1 MIPTYDI
8 NSMTGNLDIMFQNI
22 MKVGFIFSISLLT
35 IWMTVSL
42 IIWLFRSQKE
52 VRKSN
57 KVWNKEFYNSF
68 NISNNRTNHSNIVC
82 LVCFR
87 NINGNVTYNRNYLP

>member
-8 NSMTGNLDIMFQNI
+8 DSITGNLDTMFQNI

-35 IWMTVSL
+35 IWMIVSL
-42 IIWLFRSQKE
+42 VIWLFRSQKE

-57 KVWNKEFYNSF
+57 KIWNKEFYNSF
-68 NISNNRTNHSNIVC
+68 NISNNRTNHSNIV
-82 LVCFR
+82 
-87 NINGNVTYNRNYLP
+87 

>member
-8 NSMTGNLDIMFQNI
+8 DSITGNLDTMFQNI

-35 IWMTVSL
+35 IWMIVSL
-42 IIWLFRSQKE
+42 VIWLFRSQKE
-52 VRKSN
+52 VRKSH

-68 NISNNRTNHSNIVC
+68 NISNNRTNHSNIV
-82 LVCFR
+82 
-87 NINGNVTYNRNYLP
+87 